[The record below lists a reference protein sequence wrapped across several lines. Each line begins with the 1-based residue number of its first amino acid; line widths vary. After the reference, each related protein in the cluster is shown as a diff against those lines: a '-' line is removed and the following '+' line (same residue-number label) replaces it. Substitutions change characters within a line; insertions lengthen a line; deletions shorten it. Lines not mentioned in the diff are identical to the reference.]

1 MNTKEVLKTLCCE
14 CGVSGREGEMFEI
27 IKELV
32 GEYTDDIYQMPT
44 GTIVASLGQKDAKRH
59 IMLDAHIDRIG
70 LIVTYINDE
79 GFIKAEPVGGMDLRA
94 MAGTVVVVQGNENIT
109 GVICTLPPHLSKK
122 DEGMTRDTIWID
134 TGLAPEKVKG
144 LVSPGDTAIVRS
156 SFRELL
162 GSKAAVS
169 ALDNRAGCAVIVRC
183 AELIY
188 DKLRDIRVSLV
199 FSSQEETNESGAKT
213 AAFMLQPDEAIIV
226 DVGFASQDGVPAGQS
241 GELGKGPVFS
251 IAPVLSRKMTNE
263 LIACSEKIQ
272 ITYDYEV
279 DGGGTGTN
287 ADGIAVTRGGIP
299 CAVVSVPEKNMHT
312 QTETVSINDIEN
324 TARVLAEYI
333 TGGAGK

>member
-32 GEYTDDIYQMPT
+32 GEYTDDICQMPT